1 MKTRKHILIILCF
14 LVLAVILAA
23 CQGSM
28 AEYEPVD
35 ARFSANPAVESG
47 DVGTSFL
54 SSIPPTTE
62 RLVIMNADLTIE
74 VEDPADSIDFISQL
88 AQNYRGFVV
97 SSDLRQVIGA
107 RGTVVPYATI
117 TIRVPAE
124 QLIRALEEIEV
135 QAIEVQSKSQ
145 SGQDVTKEYT
155 DMQSRLRNLEDTAK
169 QLRQIMEEARNTD
182 AVLDVYREL
191 TNVTEEIEVIRGQIQ
206 YFDESIAF
214 SAISVTL
221 ITHEEIKPISIGGWQ
236 PVGVARDAVQALVDT
251 LQVIANIIIWLV
263 IYVAPVLAVLSLT
276 YMAIRWAYRKWLKPK
291 PKKKKSDE

>member
-1 MKTRKHILIILCF
+1 MKTRKRIPIILCF
-14 LVLAVILAA
+14 LVLAVILASCGA
-23 CQGSM
+23 S
-28 AEYEPVD
+28 AEYAPGD
-35 ARFSANPAVESG
+35 AQFSANQAVESG

-88 AQNYRGFVV
+88 AQNYHGFVV

-107 RGTVVPYATI
+107 RGTVVPHATI
-117 TIRVPAE
+117 TIRVPAD
-124 QLIRALEEIEV
+124 QLIRVLEEIEA

-155 DMQSRLRNLEDTAK
+155 DLQSRLRNLEDTAK

-206 YFDESIAF
+206 YYDESIAF

-251 LQVIANIIIWLV
+251 LQVIVNIFIWLV
-263 IYVAPVLAVLSLT
+263 IYVAPVLAVLSLS
-276 YMAIRWAYRKWLKPK
+276 YMAVGWAYRKWLKPK
-291 PKKKKSDE
+291 PKKKKSNE

>member
-1 MKTRKHILIILCF
+1 MKTRKRILIILCF
-14 LVLAVILAA
+14 LVLAVILASCGA
-23 CQGSM
+23 SM
-28 AEYEPVD
+28 ADYEPVN
-35 ARFSANPAVESG
+35 ARYSVNQAVESG

-107 RGTVVPYATI
+107 HGTVVPYATI

-124 QLIRALEEIEV
+124 QLIQAMEEIEA

-155 DMQSRLRNLEDTAK
+155 DLNSRLRNLEDTAK

-206 YFDESIAF
+206 YYDESIAF

-251 LQVIANIIIWLV
+251 LQVIANIFIWLV

-276 YMAIRWAYRKWLKPK
+276 YIAVRWAYRKWLKPK
-291 PKKKKSDE
+291 PKEKENAE